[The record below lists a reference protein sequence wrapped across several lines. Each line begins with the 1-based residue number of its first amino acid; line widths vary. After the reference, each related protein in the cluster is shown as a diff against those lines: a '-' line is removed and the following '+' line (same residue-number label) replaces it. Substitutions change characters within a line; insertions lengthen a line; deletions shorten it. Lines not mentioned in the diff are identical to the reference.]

1 MKPIK
6 KLMLSPWTQVV
17 LKKTGRFVV
26 ILFTLIAITWV
37 LMYYAP
43 GDPIRIKL
51 GPFATEEMVEL
62 MRERYGLND
71 PIEVQFFRFIIGLT
85 RGDLGTSYIND
96 RPVWIDIR
104 AALPHT
110 LLLASTAMII
120 SLVLGIP
127 MGIYSAV
134 RQGSIS
140 DRVFMVIALYG
151 ASVPAFLTGMV
162 IMFILGYKLRLLPC
176 FGAGSIQHLIMPGLT
191 LALFVVGM
199 IARITRTSMLDVMHQ
214 NYIRT
219 ARAKGLLERTVL
231 YRHALRNALI
241 PLITVAG
248 LQFGMLLGG
257 SVITETVFAYPGM
270 GRLLVNAILLR
281 DRVMT
286 LGCIIVYALLFM
298 VVNTALDILYPVIDP
313 RIKLKI

>member
-1 MKPIK
+1 MKTVK
-6 KLMLSPWTQVV
+6 KLMLGPLTQFI
-17 LKKTGRFVV
+17 LKKTLRFVV
-26 ILFTLIAITWV
+26 ILFILIVITWV

-51 GPFATEEMVEL
+51 GPFATEEMVKL
-62 MRERYGLND
+62 TRERYGLND
-71 PIEVQFFRFIIGLT
+71 PIEVQFFRFLIGLMH
-85 RGDLGTSYIND
+85 GNLGISYIND
-96 RPVWIDIR
+96 RPVLIDIR
-104 AALPHT
+104 AVLPHT

-162 IMFILGYKLRLLPC
+162 IMFIFGYKLRLLPI
-176 FGAGSIQHLIMPGLT
+176 FGAGSIQHLIMPGFT

-199 IARITRTSMLDVMHQ
+199 IARITRTSMLDVIHQ

-219 ARAKGLLERTVL
+219 ARAKGLSERTVL

-241 PLITVAG
+241 PLITVVG

-298 VVNTALDILYPVIDP
+298 VVNTALDIVYPIIDP
-313 RIKLKI
+313 RIKLKM